1 MVSIINAFLF
11 FQGIYFQL
19 PRRENECEI
28 KLNPKLNLTLSLAL
42 PKLVDNILEGPHTGV
57 SWTCFD

>member
-19 PRRENECEI
+19 PRE
-28 KLNPKLNLTLSLAL
+28 KKKDVKSNLTLSLPQTSGQLLGDHTEACHEGHGL
-42 PKLVDNILEGPHTGV
+42 IDACNKL
-57 SWTCFD
+57 